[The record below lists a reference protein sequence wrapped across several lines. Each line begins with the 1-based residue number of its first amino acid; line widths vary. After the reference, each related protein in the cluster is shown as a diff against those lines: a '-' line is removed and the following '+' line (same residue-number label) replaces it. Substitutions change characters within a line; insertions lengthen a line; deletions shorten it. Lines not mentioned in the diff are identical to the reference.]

1 MTAGEIALALVLQ
14 VVLIAL
20 NAIFASAEIAV
31 ISANSTKMEK
41 LAEDGNRR
49 ARRIC
54 RLTKNSSKFLST
66 IQVAITLASLLGSA
80 FAADSFS
87 EPLAQAIVGESSSY
101 YNVVSTVCMI
111 VITLIL
117 SYFSIVFGELVP
129 KRIAMR
135 NAEKLSLILS
145 GILNFVSYAFAPFV
159 WLLTVSANGVLRLF
173 GIKPEDSGEEVTEEE
188 IMLMAEAGSEK
199 GSIDEK
205 ENEFIQNI
213 FEFKENDV
221 GEVCTHRKDVDFLFE
236 RDDLSVWEDTI
247 KQSSHTYYPVCGKDT
262 DDVIGVLNTK
272 IYFRLKDKSKQNV
285 LAQAV
290 MPPVFISETMQAD
303 DLFYRMKTTRE
314 YFAIV
319 LDEYGGI
326 NGIITI
332 HDLIEL
338 LVGDLHEKGEA
349 PDYVINRTGDDTWEV
364 TGLAPFDEVVEAMD
378 IRLSEEEQEEDDYE
392 TFGGYVCE
400 MLGEVP
406 DDGTM
411 PECEND
417 LVKVKVLLVEDHRIE
432 KMLITKKQ
440 KTADSAEE
448 EDDKKFRLF
457 KKDREEDGEDKEVK
471 TADDKSAESGK
482 AGAIEGSASEKKD

>member
-1 MTAGEIALALVLQ
+1 
-14 VVLIAL
+14 
-20 NAIFASAEIAV
+20 
-31 ISANSTKMEK
+31 
-41 LAEDGNRR
+41 
-49 ARRIC
+49 
-54 RLTKNSSKFLST
+54 
-66 IQVAITLASLLGSA
+66 
-80 FAADSFS
+80 
-87 EPLAQAIVGESSSY
+87 
-101 YNVVSTVCMI
+101 
-111 VITLIL
+111 
-117 SYFSIVFGELVP
+117 
-129 KRIAMR
+129 
-135 NAEKLSLILS
+135 
-145 GILNFVSYAFAPFV
+145 
-159 WLLTVSANGVLRLF
+159 
-173 GIKPEDSGEEVTEEE
+173 
-188 IMLMAEAGSEK
+188 
-199 GSIDEK
+199 
-205 ENEFIQNI
+205 
-213 FEFKENDV
+213 
-221 GEVCTHRKDVDFLFE
+221 
-236 RDDLSVWEDTI
+236 
-247 KQSSHTYYPVCGKDT
+247 
-262 DDVIGVLNTK
+262 
-272 IYFRLKDKSKQNV
+272 
-285 LAQAV
+285 

-326 NGIITI
+326 HGIITI

-482 AGAIEGSASEKKD
+482 AGAIAGSASEKKD

>member
-1 MTAGEIALALVLQ
+1 MTAGQIALALVLQ
-14 VVLIAL
+14 VVLIFL

-31 ISANSTKMEK
+31 ISANATKMEK
-41 LAEDGNRR
+41 LAEDGNKR
-49 ARRIC
+49 AKRIV

-80 FAADSFS
+80 FAADSFA
-87 EPLAQAIVGESSSY
+87 EPLALAMVGSVEKPY
-101 YNVVSTVCMI
+101 YSVVSTICMI

-159 WLLTVSANGVLRLF
+159 WLLTVSANGILRLF

-188 IMLMAEAGSEK
+188 IKLMAEAGSEK
-199 GSIDEK
+199 GSIDEN

-236 RDDLSVWEDTI
+236 RDDPSVWEETI
-247 KQSSHTYYPVCGKDT
+247 KQSSHTYYPVCGRDT

-272 IYFRLKDKSKQNV
+272 IYFRLNDKSKENV
-285 LAQAV
+285 RAQAV

-326 NGIITI
+326 NGIVTL
-332 HDLIEL
+332 HDLLEL
-338 LVGDLHEKGEA
+338 LVGDLNEKGEA
-349 PDYVINRTGDDTWEV
+349 PEYEIKQLSEDTWEV
-364 TGLAPFDEVVEAMD
+364 TGLAPFDEVCEAME
-378 IRLSEEEQEEDDYE
+378 LKLPEEEEADFE
-392 TFGGYVCE
+392 TFAGYVYE

-406 DDGTM
+406 DDGETC
-411 PECEND
+411 ECED
-417 LVKVKVLLVEDHRIE
+417 DYVKVQVLTVAEHRIE
-432 KMLITKKQ
+432 RMLITKKQ
-440 KTADSAEE
+440 KSVAEDEEE

-457 KKDREEDGEDKEVK
+457 KKDKDDEEEKDEKSDKKDDAPKEVSYIP
-471 TADDKSAESGK
+471 TDEPHGD
-482 AGAIEGSASEKKD
+482 

>member
-1 MTAGEIALALVLQ
+1 MTAGEIVLALVLQ
-14 VVLIAL
+14 VVLIFL

-41 LAEDGNRR
+41 LAEDGNKR
-49 ARRIC
+49 AKRIC

-87 EPLAQAIVGESSSY
+87 EPLTNAMIGAPGPENSQY
-101 YNVVSTVCMI
+101 YNVVSTIVMI

-145 GILNFVSYAFAPFV
+145 GILTFVSYAFAPFV
-159 WLLTVSANGVLRLF
+159 WLLTVSANGILRLI

-236 RDDLSVWEDTI
+236 RDDPSVWEETI
-247 KQSSHTYYPVCGKDT
+247 KQSSHTYYPVCGKDV
-262 DDVIGVLNTK
+262 DDVVGVLNTK
-272 IYFRLKDKSKQNV
+272 IYFRLKDKSRENV
-285 LAQAV
+285 RAQAV

-314 YFAIV
+314 YFAVV

-349 PDYVINRTGDDTWEV
+349 PDYEIKKTGEDTWEV
-364 TGLAPFDEVVEAMD
+364 TGLAPFDEVIEAMD
-378 IRLSEEEQEEDDYE
+378 IRLSEEEKAEDDYE

-406 DDGTM
+406 DDGTA
-411 PECEND
+411 PECENE
-417 LVKVKVLLVEDHRIE
+417 LVKVQVLLVEEHRIE
-432 KMLITKKQ
+432 KMRITKKQ
-440 KTADSAEE
+440 KPAESDGE
-448 EDDKKFRLF
+448 DDDKKFRLF
-457 KKDREEDGEDKEVK
+457 RKDREEEDKEQD
-471 TADDKSAESGK
+471 AAEKQDGSETPSEVSP
-482 AGAIEGSASEKKD
+482 AGSD

>member
-1 MTAGEIALALVLQ
+1 MCAKSCTQYAKNIMTAGEIALALVLQ

-49 ARRIC
+49 AKRIC

-87 EPLAQAIVGESSSY
+87 EPLAQAIVGESSNY

-221 GEVCTHRKDVDFLFE
+221 
-236 RDDLSVWEDTI
+236 
-247 KQSSHTYYPVCGKDT
+247 DT

-440 KTADSAEE
+440 KLSDSAEE

-482 AGAIEGSASEKKD
+482 AGAIAGSASEKKD